1 MRVEEPNEPGVMDTE
16 SGLIDIPGIC
26 VPDGVTPADRATFP
40 VIPKLF
46 RLIEEVDEPP
56 ATNTDGVAGVAV
68 NVKVAWFV
76 VWIITEGDWQPT
88 FPVYVNVKDSCGVG

>member
-1 MRVEEPNEPGVMDTE
+1 MLEVVDIVRVEEPNEPGVMDTE

-26 VPDGVTPADRATFP
+26 VPDGVTLADRATFP

-56 ATNTDGVAGVAV
+56 ATNTEGVAGVAEI
-68 NVKVAWFV
+68 VKSARIV
-76 VWIITEGDWQPT
+76 I
-88 FPVYVNVKDSCGVG
+88 